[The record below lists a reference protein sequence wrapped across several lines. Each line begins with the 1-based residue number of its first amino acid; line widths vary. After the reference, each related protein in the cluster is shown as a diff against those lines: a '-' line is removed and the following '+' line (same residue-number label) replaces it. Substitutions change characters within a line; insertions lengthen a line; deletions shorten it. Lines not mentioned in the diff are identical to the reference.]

1 MLFLVVYFCNPVLAV
16 WPLMS
21 RSGGTDDQSQ
31 LQYRRITPAPMIW
44 QHLRKSD
51 IHNQSI
57 PRLEDLLSAAVANL
71 SANATAASRNAT
83 LYRLPSKPSTAV
95 TAENQ
100 TAGAAIRS
108 SFLQADPLM
117 LRNGFY
123 LSRPMRR
130 PAQAFVNV
138 AVQENV
144 QGIEGARY
152 SNAEKVETKRLKS
165 SFAKGVR
172 QLLR

>member
-1 MLFLVVYFCNPVLAV
+1 
-16 WPLMS
+16 
-21 RSGGTDDQSQ
+21 
-31 LQYRRITPAPMIW
+31 MIW
-44 QHLRKSD
+44 QHLRKSE
-51 IHNQSI
+51 INNRTI
-57 PRLEDLLSAAVANL
+57 PRLEDLLAVAVANL
-71 SANATAASRNAT
+71 TANATAAHRNAT
-83 LYRLPSKPSTAV
+83 LYRLPSNPSAAV
-95 TAENQ
+95 TATNP
-100 TAGAAIRS
+100 TAGGAIRS

-144 QGIEGARY
+144 QGIEGARF
-152 SNAEKVETKRLKS
+152 SRAEKAETDRLKS
-165 SFAKGVR
+165 VFAKGVR